1 MLHWNS
7 CPTRNMA
14 FSENMLL
21 NLMVHLLVGVFAHR
35 YYLTVTISKGIG
47 PSNECRNQHRSTPQ
61 ETLRCQPASCHTSP
75 RRLLVARARGLGP
88 TPGPIMRFTW
98 SNCGKSWKVNE
109 SDVKCWFILF
119 FQAELWRWFLILTGM
134 ATSLHSK
141 STFLS
146 LPSVLST
153 VPSQC
158 GLGCWY
164 RHQQS
169 PAHCS
174 NVQFLPELTAAA
186 P

>member
-75 RRLLVARARGLGP
+75 LRLLVARARGLGP
-88 TPGPIMRFTW
+88 TPGAYYEIHMIKLWEIMKSEWKWCEVLIYLIFPGWIVKMISYINRYGYITTFQEHLSVTAERPKHSAFTMW
-98 SNCGKSWKVNE
+98 PG
-109 SDVKCWFILF
+109 L
-119 FQAELWRWFLILTGM
+119 LIPPSAITG
-134 ATSLHSK
+134 TL
-141 STFLS
+141 
-146 LPSVLST
+146 
-153 VPSQC
+153 
-158 GLGCWY
+158 
-164 RHQQS
+164 
-169 PAHCS
+169 
-174 NVQFLPELTAAA
+174 
-186 P
+186 